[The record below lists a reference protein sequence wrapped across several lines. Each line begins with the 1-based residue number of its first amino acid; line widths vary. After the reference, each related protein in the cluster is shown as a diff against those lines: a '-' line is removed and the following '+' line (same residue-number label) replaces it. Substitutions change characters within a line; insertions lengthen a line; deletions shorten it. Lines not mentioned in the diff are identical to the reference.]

1 VTHGCTHSAQ
11 VRELSKY
18 NETQVTLLSVTS
30 SNFVSAPWSA
40 ASPVSV
46 KFGSRH
52 SLREGPAVIRLL
64 VLAERDEA
72 VGFVVRGLELGT
84 STNTTAQTAQ
94 TATAMMNK
102 TTLSAADF
110 LFFTNRRL
118 IKDNI
123 AEVVYGEI
131 LQPRTAHLHNLD
143 DGVFYP

>member
-1 VTHGCTHSAQ
+1 
-11 VRELSKY
+11 
-18 NETQVTLLSVTS
+18 
-30 SNFVSAPWSA
+30 
-40 ASPVSV
+40 
-46 KFGSRH
+46 
-52 SLREGPAVIRLL
+52 
-64 VLAERDEA
+64 
-72 VGFVVRGLELGT
+72 LELGT